1 MIDPAWVLALMQKAE
16 PTYEQS
22 PWRDTFASTATA
34 IARAAERHPLPL
46 GDDSA
51 ERTAAMLVGVAFYE
65 SHFQP
70 DAEGDRPKLADGT
83 RGRARSVCAMQ
94 IHETNFAAMKVTR
107 AELLG
112 DIQRCIDTGLEM
124 LHISFS
130 VCRAKPLERRI
141 AHYAGGGNGCPTNGE
156 ATSKSEHRVRKALE
170 LFKAVPPPVRE
181 VVSVR

>member
-1 MIDPAWVLALMQKAE
+1 MIDPSWVLALMLKAE
-16 PTYEQS
+16 PNHEQS
-22 PWRDTFASTATA
+22 PWRDTYASTAAA
-34 IARAAERHPLPL
+34 IARAADKHPLPL

-65 SHFQP
+65 SHFQQ
-70 DAEGDRPKLADGT
+70 DAEGDRIKLAGGAL
-83 RGRARSVCAMQ
+83 GRARSVCAMQ

-107 AELLG
+107 GELMG
-112 DIQRCIDTGLEM
+112 NIQRCVDTGLEM

-130 VCRAKPLERRI
+130 VCRGKPLEQRV

-170 LFKAVPPPVRE
+170 LFKAVPQPARE
-181 VVSVR
+181 VVSAR